1 VFGGLFALVF
11 QRFWYGLWDISDI
24 TIYFEYAR
32 DIVAQGMTPY
42 KALPL
47 EYPPLALPFFTLPWA
62 GDNFALYRAL
72 FSLEMIGVVLLTATV
87 VVITAAALWPAAA
100 RRPLLAGVSF
110 AAFVAAMGA
119 IVMNRFDIVVALVF
133 VLALWLMAQRHWKLA
148 ALVLGL
154 GFAVKL
160 TPAVLLPVLFVLMG
174 RPLRRWL
181 WPTVL
186 FAAAAVSPFLPWLI
200 IAPRGIWHIFAY
212 HLDRPLQIESVL
224 GTPLFIAHGLGH
236 LWIDIATDYGSQS
249 IAASGAT
256 TMVRLS
262 SPLTLLALLIVYGLV
277 VRRRAHLRAAPHDL
291 PLVVLAVILAFLAF
305 GKVLSPQ
312 FLIWILPVAALVLIE
327 DPLTGGLALATVFLT
342 QVEFPR
348 LYWDLVYLRGPAWGV
363 VAARNVL
370 LLITFGVTLWRL
382 WRLPAA
388 GASHRR
394 RLGPSGSVTGTLIP
408 GPSAADEQPT
418 SDHVAEARD

>member
-1 VFGGLFALVF
+1 
-11 QRFWYGLWDISDI
+11 
-24 TIYFEYAR
+24 
-32 DIVAQGMTPY
+32 
-42 KALPL
+42 
-47 EYPPLALPFFTLPWA
+47 
-62 GDNFALYRAL
+62 
-72 FSLEMIGVVLLTATV
+72 
-87 VVITAAALWPAAA
+87 
-100 RRPLLAGVSF
+100 
-110 AAFVAAMGA
+110 
-119 IVMNRFDIVVALVF
+119 
-133 VLALWLMAQRHWKLA
+133 
-148 ALVLGL
+148 
-154 GFAVKL
+154 
-160 TPAVLLPVLFVLMG
+160 VLFVLMG

-181 WPTVL
+181 WPAVL
-186 FAAAAVSPFLPWLI
+186 FAAAAVLPFLPWLI

-262 SPLTLLALLIVYGLV
+262 SPLTFLALLAVYGLV

-388 GASHRR
+388 GASHTR
-394 RLGPSGSVTGTLIP
+394 RLGPSGPVTGSITP
-408 GPSAADEQPT
+408 GPPSADK
-418 SDHVAEARD
+418 